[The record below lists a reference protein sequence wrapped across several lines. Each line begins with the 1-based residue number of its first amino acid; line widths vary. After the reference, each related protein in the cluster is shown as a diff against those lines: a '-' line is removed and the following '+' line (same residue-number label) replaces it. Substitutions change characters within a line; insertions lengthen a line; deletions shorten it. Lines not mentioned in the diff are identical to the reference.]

1 MEAILHTEAD
11 KYQAGMGSWSKT
23 LAPLFIEFIDGIKEG
38 DRVLD
43 VGCGTG
49 SLTFSIAETTKAST
63 VVGIDPSV
71 GYVQYARAQ
80 NSHPHVDFEIG
91 DAQKLP
97 YDNGSFD
104 CCVSSL
110 MIQFVSDAHTATR
123 EMRRVTKKG
132 GSVATCVWDNSG
144 GMELSEKFWNAAVAV
159 DSGAKRPRDR
169 RYGSASALS
178 ELWIATGFANVE
190 TRALVIPMEFSSFED
205 FWQRHSNSQGPP
217 KPYISSLSED
227 RRRVLKERLRTDI
240 LGNHPDGS
248 ITLRAKA
255 WAVRGVVPAG

>member
-1 MEAILHTEAD
+1 
-11 KYQAGMGSWSKT
+11 
-23 LAPLFIEFIDGIKEG
+23 
-38 DRVLD
+38 
-43 VGCGTG
+43 
-49 SLTFSIAETTKAST
+49 
-63 VVGIDPSV
+63 
-71 GYVQYARAQ
+71 
-80 NSHPHVDFEIG
+80 
-91 DAQKLP
+91 
-97 YDNGSFD
+97 
-104 CCVSSL
+104 

-144 GMELSEKFWNAAVAV
+144 DMELSEKFWKAAVAV

-190 TRALVIPMEFSSFED
+190 TRALVIPMEFSFFDD
-205 FWQRHSNSQGPP
+205 FWSLLSNSQGPP

-227 RRRVLKERLRTDI
+227 RRQVLKERLRTDI
-240 LGNHPDGS
+240 LDNGPDGS
-248 ITLRAKA
+248 IKLRAKA